1 MEFNSTETY
10 ANRYDLDEIDV
21 FLEGNF
27 SNPMFF
33 NINGLPNQL
42 SFGKH
47 YFNLSI
53 LDSTNQEYELR
64 PNSKILFEFKSKNNV
79 ILRSDVVKLNQK
91 NGVATCLNN
100 TAGIYKIQGQLIEAL
115 DNYKSS
121 LKIYEEIGYKSGI
134 ALALNSMGNILNK
147 QGDLKKTL
155 IYGLKSLTISQE
167 IGSPKRIREA
177 SILLSRVYG
186 KLGKGMKALEMYKLH
201 ITMKDS
207 LNNEATQKASI
218 QRQSK
223 YEYEKQKVIDDAVS
237 DKKVALEKEKQKKQ
251 FIVLVIIIIAS
262 CLVLVLLLI
271 IYRLKIKSS
280 STPSQ
285 KEEKPVIA
293 TAHPP

>member
-91 NGVATCLNN
+91 NGVATCFVEVLKNPSRTFKEVEDGQGTLSIVGSLQDKENTENPITEKFKGAMNYRCVFPVQITKNLLNADSPIVTN
-100 TAGIYKIQGQLIEAL
+100 TTH
-115 DNYKSS
+115 
-121 LKIYEEIGYKSGI
+121 
-134 ALALNSMGNILNK
+134 
-147 QGDLKKTL
+147 KKT
-155 IYGLKSLTISQE
+155 TIKGQYSFVKAN
-167 IGSPKRIREA
+167 IPSPKYANE
-177 SILLSRVYG
+177 G
-186 KLGKGMKALEMYKLH
+186 
-201 ITMKDS
+201 ITYSPDGGPSSNTPPSTSDS
-207 LNNEATQKASI
+207 P
-218 QRQSK
+218 
-223 YEYEKQKVIDDAVS
+223 D
-237 DKKVALEKEKQKKQ
+237 
-251 FIVLVIIIIAS
+251 
-262 CLVLVLLLI
+262 
-271 IYRLKIKSS
+271 
-280 STPSQ
+280 
-285 KEEKPVIA
+285 
-293 TAHPP
+293 